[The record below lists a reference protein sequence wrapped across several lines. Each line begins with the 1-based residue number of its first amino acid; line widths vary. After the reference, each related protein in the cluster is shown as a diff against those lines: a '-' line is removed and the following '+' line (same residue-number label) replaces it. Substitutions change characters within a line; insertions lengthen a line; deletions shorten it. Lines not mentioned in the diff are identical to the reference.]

1 MQDQHVGR
9 FGPAA
14 QDAAFCSIE
23 AEQAILGAVLLENG
37 IIDRLPQLDGS
48 HFHVPAHAA
57 LWVEC
62 GRLLRSG
69 QLVDPVTI
77 KPWWI
82 AQPFA
87 EEIGGALYLLG
98 LMDKAARLTA
108 IAIDYAD
115 VLREMASRRQ
125 IQSIALDALS
135 MLKKGGPSSEISALV
150 EGAIRGVGAARHSA
164 TIGIQEAWDM
174 VMDDLAKPMSPAAR
188 FGFDVLDRMLGGLF
202 ASDLII
208 LAGRPAM
215 GKTSL
220 ATNIAVN
227 TALRGGI
234 VHFASCEMPA
244 KQLAGRIGSRLTQAF
259 NYSDLRMADY
269 RPSPERLQGARAL
282 FPHGLRVDQTGG
294 QTIAHLE
301 AQVRATRQRYGAINL
316 VVVDYLQLMTVPG
329 SKENRTQEVSA
340 ITQGLKNLAKR
351 LDVPVLALSQLSR
364 QVETR
369 DDKRPQLS
377 DLRESGSIEQDADS
391 VLFGYR
397 DEYYLRQR
405 EPKPKEG
412 ESKADFDIRFHR
424 WHDALDAS
432 RGVMEVIIAKN
443 RHGQV
448 GSERLRFDPPK
459 DTVSNFEGRTV

>member
-1 MQDQHVGR
+1 MISASALWDV
-9 FGPAA
+9 
-14 QDAAFCSIE
+14 DAECAV
-23 AEQAILGAVLLENG
+23 LGALFHDNSVL
-37 IIDRLPQLDGS
+37 DRLPQLDAS
-48 HFHVPAHAA
+48 HFHFPPHAA
-57 LWVEC
+57 LWLEAVRIART
-62 GRLLRSG
+62 GVIADPITLR
-69 QLVDPVTI
+69 
-77 KPWWI
+77 PWWL

-87 EEIGGALYLLG
+87 EELGRAQYLLA
-98 LMDKAARLTA
+98 LMDKAARITA
-108 IAIDYAD
+108 FAIDYAET
-115 VLREMASRRQ
+115 LRELASRRQ
-125 IQSIALDALS
+125 LQRIASDALS
-135 MLKKGGPSSEISALV
+135 MIQKGASSLDVASTLEAAVQGI
-150 EGAIRGVGAARHSA
+150 GAARQSA
-164 TIGIQEAWDM
+164 SVSIVEAWDM
-174 VMDDLAKPMSPAAR
+174 VMEDLGKPMSPAAR
-188 FGFDVLDRMLGGLF
+188 FGFDVLDNHLGGLF
-202 ASDLII
+202 ASDLVI

-227 TALRGGI
+227 TALRGGV
-234 VHFASCEMPA
+234 VHFASCEMSA
-244 KQLAGRIGSRLTQAF
+244 KSLAERIGSRLTQVY
-259 NYSDLRMADY
+259 NYSDLRKPDY
-269 RPSPERLQGARAL
+269 RPSPERLSGARAL

-294 QTIAHLE
+294 QTVAHLE
-301 AQVRATRQRYGAINL
+301 AQARATRQRYGALNL

-340 ITQGLKNLAKR
+340 VTMGLKNLAKR

-364 QVETR
+364 QVEAR

-412 ESKADFDIRFHR
+412 ESKSDFDIRFHR
-424 WHDALDAS
+424 WHDALEAS
-432 RGVMEVIIAKN
+432 RGIMEVIVAKN

-459 DTVSNFEGRTV
+459 DTVSNFEGRTA

>member
-1 MQDQHVGR
+1 MKT
-9 FGPAA
+9 PA
-14 QDAAFCSIE
+14 QPFDLE
-23 AEQAILGAVLLENG
+23 AERAVLGAVLFDNTVL
-37 IIDRLPQLDGS
+37 DRLPQLDGS
-48 HFHVPAHAA
+48 NFHHPAHAA
-57 LWVEC
+57 LWAEC
-62 GRLLRSG
+62 VKLIRSG
-69 QLVDPVTI
+69 VMADPITV
-77 KPWWI
+77 KPWWVS
-82 AQPFA
+82 QPFA
-87 EEIGGALYLLG
+87 DDMGGALYLLQ

-108 IAIDYAD
+108 IAVDYAEL
-115 VLREMASRRQ
+115 LRELASRRQ
-125 IQSIALDALS
+125 LAAIARDALS
-135 MLKKGGPSSEISALV
+135 MIEKGQPSAEVAALIEV
-150 EGAIRGVGAARHSA
+150 AVQGVGAARQSA
-164 TIGIQEAWDM
+164 TISIVEAWDL
-174 VMDDLAKPMSPAAR
+174 VMEDLSKPISPAAR
-188 FGFDVLDRMLGGLF
+188 FGFDALDRHLGGLF
-202 ASDLII
+202 ASDLVI

-227 TALRGGI
+227 TALRGGV
-234 VHFASCEMPA
+234 VHFASCEMSA
-244 KQLAGRIGSRLTQAF
+244 KSLAERIGSRLTQAY
-259 NYSDLRMADY
+259 NYSDLRKADY
-269 RPSPERLQGARAL
+269 RPSPERLSGARQM

-294 QTIAHLE
+294 QTVAHLE
-301 AQVRATRQRYGAINL
+301 AQARATRQRYGALNL
-316 VVVDYLQLMTVPG
+316 IVVDYLQLMTVPG

-340 ITQGLKNLAKR
+340 VTMGLKNLAKR

-364 QVETR
+364 NVEAR

-412 ESKADFDIRFHR
+412 ESKSDFDLRFHR
-424 WHDALDAS
+424 WNDALEAS

-459 DTVSNFEGRTV
+459 DTVSNFEGRAE